1 MFDELVGSV
10 MQREKALK
18 VLALS
23 SVSMAAELMAREH
36 AGAVLVLEGTHLV
49 GILTERDIVLRVVA
63 AALDPRATA
72 VAQVMTAA
80 PVTVDAE
87 ISFGCALL
95 IMQEGGFRHLPVVR
109 RGELVGI
116 VSSRSAMDPALE
128 EFVAEAARRKHF
140 EALRSKSRL

>member
-10 MQREKALK
+10 MQREKALEIS
-18 VLALS
+18 AQ
-23 SVSMAAELMAREH
+23 SVVSVAAELMAREH
-36 AGAVLVLEGTHLV
+36 AGAVLVVDGTRLV
-49 GILTERDIVLRVVA
+49 GILTERDIVMRVVA
-63 AALDPRATA
+63 AALDPRATP
-72 VAQVMTAA
+72 VTQVMTPA

-87 ISFGCALL
+87 TSFGSALL

-109 RGELVGI
+109 QGELVGI

-140 EALRSKSRL
+140 QALRTKSR